1 MDWLYSKTLGSI
13 GSYCIE
19 AFPWLCHFF
28 FPRNLLALPGKPGNP
43 LEPNAT
49 EDGKRSGSCLS
60 ASPVMEEEECEHS
73 LQKNP
78 MRQLPLD
85 SGQELTKGLK
95 VKKLTPKRL
104 QLLLVGKTGSGK
116 SATGNSIL
124 GRQVFES
131 KISARPVTMTFQKS
145 SRELAGKELEVIDTP
160 DILSPQN
167 QPEATAKKICD
178 ILDSPGPHA
187 VLLVIQVGRYTA
199 EDQEAVRC
207 LQEIFGN
214 GILAYTILVFTRK
227 EDLVEG
233 SLEEYIKENNNK
245 TLDALDVACE
255 RRHCGFNNRAQGD
268 EQEAQLQK
276 LMEEIELI
284 LWENE
289 GHCYTM
295 ELPNVPS
302 KTARL

>member
-1 MDWLYSKTLGSI
+1 MDWLYRKTLGSI
-13 GSYCIE
+13 GLCSIE
-19 AFPWLCHFF
+19 TFFWPFHFF
-28 FPRNLLALPGKPGNP
+28 FQRNLPGEPGNP

-49 EDGKRSGSCLS
+49 EDGKQSHSCLS
-60 ASPVMEEEECEHS
+60 ASPVVEEECEHS
-73 LQKNP
+73 LQNNP
-78 MRQLPLD
+78 TRQLPLG
-85 SGQELTKGLK
+85 SGQGLTKGMK
-95 VKKLTPKRL
+95 EKKLIPKRL

-131 KISARPVTMTFQKS
+131 KISAQPVTTSFQKG
-145 SRELAGKELEVIDTP
+145 SRELEGKELEVIDTP

-178 ILDSPGPHA
+178 ILASPGPHA

-199 EDQEAVRC
+199 EDQEAARC

-214 GILAYTILVFTRK
+214 GVLAYTILVFTRK
-227 EDLVEG
+227 EDLAEG
-233 SLEEYIKENNNK
+233 SLEEYIQENSNK
-245 TLDALDVACE
+245 TLNDLDVACE
-255 RRHCGFNNRAQGD
+255 RRHCGFNNRAQGG

-276 LMEEIELI
+276 LMEKIELI

-302 KTARL
+302 KTL

>member
-1 MDWLYSKTLGSI
+1 MDWLYRKTFGCI
-13 GSYCIE
+13 GSCFIE
-19 AFPWLCHFF
+19 TFSWPFHSFF
-28 FPRNLLALPGKPGNP
+28 QRIYILAPPEMSENSP
-43 LEPNAT
+43 EPNVT
-49 EDGKRSGSCLS
+49 EDKEQSRSCLS
-60 ASPVMEEEECEHS
+60 ASPVVEEEECEHS
-73 LQKNP
+73 PEKNP
-78 MRQLPLD
+78 TRQLPLD
-85 SGQELTKGLK
+85 TRQGLIKGLK
-95 VKKLTPKRL
+95 EKRLTPKRL

-131 KISARPVTMTFQKS
+131 KISARPVTRTFQKG
-145 SRELAGKELEVIDTP
+145 SRELDGRELEVIDTP

-178 ILDSPGPHA
+178 ILASPGPHA

-199 EDQEAVRC
+199 EDEEAARC

-214 GILAYTILVFTRK
+214 RILAYTILVFTRK
-227 EDLVEG
+227 EDLAEG
-233 SLEEYIKENNNK
+233 SLEEYIQENNNK
-245 TLDALDVACE
+245 SLDVLDVACE

-268 EQEAQLQK
+268 EREAQLQK
-276 LMEEIELI
+276 LMEEVELI

-295 ELPNVPS
+295 ELPNAPS
-302 KTARL
+302 KTL

>member
-13 GSYCIE
+13 GSCCIDT
-19 AFPWLCHFF
+19 FPWPFHSFF
-28 FPRNLLALPGKPGNP
+28 QRNLLALPGEPGNP
-43 LEPNAT
+43 LEPSAT
-49 EDGKRSGSCLS
+49 ENGKQSRSCLS
-60 ASPVMEEEECEHS
+60 ASPVMEEEGCEHS

-78 MRQLPLD
+78 TRQLPLD
-85 SGQELTKGLK
+85 PGQELTKDLK
-95 VKKLTPKRL
+95 EKKLTPKRL

-131 KISARPVTMTFQKS
+131 KISARPVTMTFQKG
-145 SRELAGKELEVIDTP
+145 SRELEGKELEVIDTP

-178 ILDSPGPHA
+178 ILASPGPHA

-199 EDQEAVRC
+199 EDQEAARC

-227 EDLVEG
+227 EELAEG

-255 RRHCGFNNRAQGD
+255 RRHCGFNNRAEGD

-276 LMEEIELI
+276 LMEEIESI

-295 ELPNVPS
+295 ELPNVSS
-302 KTARL
+302 KTL